1 MVGDQI
7 PNTDM
12 MNSFLERTE
21 LTVRAYSTIQDIINS
36 FRERFD
42 NVRYE
47 ILEKQTASF
56 HELERQIDEIN
67 ANIKTIKE
75 DLTEKLG
82 KVSDHN
88 SETLQ
93 RTEDRVIKGVTEKVQ
108 NLLYSKM
115 QETLN
120 KIDNDNKLNMNSI
133 SGDVRDINNKIS
145 SVSGRQK
152 TIQEGLTSLVGM
164 MTEIKKLYQVLTIGI
179 SIVGCLLGSFEF
191 LVSIGIMNG
200 LGGG

>member
-1 MVGDQI
+1 VGDQI

-108 NLLYSKM
+108 SLLDTKM
-115 QETLN
+115 QDTLN
-120 KIDNDNKLNMNSI
+120 KIDSDNKLNMTSI
-133 SGDVRDINNKIS
+133 SGDVRDINNKMS
-145 SVSGRQK
+145 SVTSRQK
-152 TIQEGLTSLVGM
+152 TIQEAVVSLVSI

-191 LVSIGIMNG
+191 LVSVGIMNG

>member
-1 MVGDQI
+1 VVGDQI